1 MLAAQSTGLRDSGL
15 DVFYGHSSSLV
26 RSDFSA
32 SLLPLMVYGNV
43 GSEFAI
49 YVRQS
54 DGNYFPKHYRM
65 ETVRENVRPA
75 DVSIINDYTKKSD
88 DYAIFVTCKSG
99 RQIGSLRHRSLYIAK
114 RIYTST
120 MKNSDFNDLQRDDVY
135 GSGLQKI
142 RKILEHTP
150 VVIRQK
156 LMKYIE
162 NIMLNNY
169 DKITP
174 DQRKLLKYVLFVA
187 SK

>member
-1 MLAAQSTGLRDSGL
+1 MLASQSTGLRDSGL
-15 DVFYGHSSSLV
+15 DVFFGHSSSMV
-26 RSDFSA
+26 KTDFSA
-32 SLLPLMVYGNV
+32 SLLPLIAYGAV
-43 GSEFAI
+43 GSEFAV

-54 DGNYFPKHYRM
+54 DGSYFPKHYRM

-75 DVSIINDYTKKSD
+75 DVSTINDYTKKSD
-88 DYAIFVTCKSG
+88 DYVIFVTCKSG
-99 RQIGSLRHRSLYIAK
+99 RQIASLKHRSLYIAK

-120 MKNSDFNDLQRDDVY
+120 MKNSDFADLQRDDVY
-135 GSGLQKI
+135 GPGLQKI
-142 RKILEHTP
+142 RKILEPIPNT
-150 VVIRQK
+150 IRQK
-156 LMKYIE
+156 LMKYVE